1 LTGGTIWSPSY
12 QNLVK
17 SGTERGDDE
26 KQPYMIPILQ
36 DNKPYVNSNITAVRF
51 SKDAALSA
59 VAFELKDGVGRIML
73 YRIFDKQGNLRP
85 ERDVRK
91 PLRTFDLSE
100 CKKMGRVIDIFIFKQ
115 VVNDEMQ
122 YNMYLLLER
131 GILYYPN
138 IEKRAESVVKMDE
151 TTQAGGTYLKV
162 KCADFNY

>member
-1 LTGGTIWSPSY
+1 
-12 QNLVK
+12 
-17 SGTERGDDE
+17 
-26 KQPYMIPILQ
+26 MIPILQ

-91 PLRTFDLSE
+91 PLRTFDVSE

-115 VVNDEMQ
+115 VVND
-122 YNMYLLLER
+122 
-131 GILYYPN
+131 
-138 IEKRAESVVKMDE
+138 
-151 TTQAGGTYLKV
+151 
-162 KCADFNY
+162 

>member
-1 LTGGTIWSPSY
+1 
-12 QNLVK
+12 
-17 SGTERGDDE
+17 
-26 KQPYMIPILQ
+26 MIPILQ